1 MALFGKVGKAS
12 VHKIDHTESKQQ
24 QQQQNSHK
32 STNYDTI
39 LFIIKV
45 KRYICNFP

>member
-12 VHKIDHTESKQQ
+12 VHKIDHTVSK

-32 STNYDTI
+32 STNYHK
-39 LFIIKV
+39 IIYSKV
-45 KRYICNFP
+45 KRYIM

>member
-12 VHKIDHTESKQQ
+12 VHKIDHTVSKQ

-32 STNYDTI
+32 STNYHK
-39 LFIIKV
+39 IIYSKV
-45 KRYICNFP
+45 KRYIM